1 MKNYFKEENIFLNFD
16 ANDRKDFLS
25 KISKILFEKKYVK
38 EGFNDSII

>member
-1 MKNYFKEENIFLNFD
+1 MENYFKRENIFLDFD

-38 EGFNDSII
+38 EGFDDSII